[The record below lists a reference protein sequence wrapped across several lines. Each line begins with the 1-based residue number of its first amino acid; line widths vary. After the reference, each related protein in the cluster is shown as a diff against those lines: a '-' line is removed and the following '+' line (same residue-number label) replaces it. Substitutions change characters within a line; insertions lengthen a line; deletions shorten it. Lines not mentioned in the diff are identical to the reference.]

1 MFNKKKGEKM
11 TKLNPLQETVLAMK
25 LERQA
30 KAKVNSEESKI
41 LRINIV
47 KDGKIE
53 TKSFMNKD
61 ELAKYLHAR
70 FNKVTS
76 PGYNFVEKADL
87 LYNLCVGEALIF
99 FNHKFAING
108 KRRAGQVMIG
118 GQ

>member
-1 MFNKKKGEKM
+1 M

-61 ELAKYLHAR
+61 ELAKYLHTR

-87 LYNLCVGEALIF
+87 LYNLCVGEALVF